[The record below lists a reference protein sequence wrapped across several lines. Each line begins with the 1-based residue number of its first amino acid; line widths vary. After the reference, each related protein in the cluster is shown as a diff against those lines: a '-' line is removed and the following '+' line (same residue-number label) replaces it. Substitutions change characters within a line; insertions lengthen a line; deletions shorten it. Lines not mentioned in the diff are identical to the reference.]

1 MMDVTLRETDSGA
14 VAKAL
19 TRGRALAGSPAMDMV
34 LTLLIVTD
42 DEQVAEAMKSA
53 TVLQHEHPSRVLGVI
68 LGDGRGRPRLNARV
82 RVGAGSPGE
91 SVLLRMSGPLVKHA
105 ESAVLPLLLP
115 DSPVVAWWPAVGPVL
130 PSADPI
136 GALAQRRLTDA
147 ERTTDPVGW
156 LRRLAPGYQP
166 GDTDLA
172 WTRLTLWRAL
182 LAAALDQTIGEATGG
197 RIVADDVNPV
207 AMLLR
212 AWLECRLGVPI
223 EFEDDDSGGQISRV
237 TLTTDVGDIDIRRTS
252 TMSCELSVPGSASR
266 IVPLRRRTVAELLAE
281 DLRRLDADE
290 IYAETL
296 QHLASAKGRRR

>member
-1 MMDVTLRETDSGA
+1 MDLLLEDTNAAA

-19 TRGRALAGSPAMDMV
+19 TKGRSLAGSPAMDMV

-42 DEQVAEAMKSA
+42 DENVADAMKSA
-53 TVLQHEHPSRVLGVI
+53 NVLQHEHPSRVLGVI
-68 LGDGRGRPRLNARV
+68 LGDGRGKPRLNARV

-115 DSPVVAWWPAVGPVL
+115 DSPVVVWWPGVGPL
-130 PSADPI
+130 EPSLDPI
-136 GALAQRRLTDA
+136 GRLARRRLTDS
-147 ERTTDPVGW
+147 ERTPAPVQW
-156 LRRLAPGYQP
+156 LHKLAPGYDP

-182 LAAALDQTIGEATGG
+182 LAAALDQTSGSATGG
-197 RIVADDVNPV
+197 RILADDVNPV
-207 AMLLR
+207 AVLLQ

-223 EFEDDDSGGQISRV
+223 EFVDDDSGSQIQQV
-237 TLTTDVGDIDIRRTS
+237 TLFTDVGDIDIRRTS
-252 TMSCELSVPGSASR
+252 EMSCEFSVPGSSPR
-266 IVPLRRRTVAELLAE
+266 VVPIRRRTIPELLAE

-290 IYAETL
+290 IYGETL
-296 QHLASAKGRRR
+296 QHLHTGKD